1 MWNNKVIWSEG
12 MFLRPQHF
20 QQQERYLTTLLEQ
33 RSAPLRPYPWGFTDL
48 KLNDQLLALGKL
60 AIASARG
67 IFPDGTPFNIPA
79 DDDAPIA
86 LDIPEGAKNQVVMLA
101 VPLRRPAMDEVDPQN
116 RDESLARFS
125 VKEYEA
131 RDTAAGTG
139 ADALLEI
146 GSQRLRLALE
156 SDPLDAY
163 ACLGIVRIVER
174 RADGRLLLDEDF
186 VPPSL
191 DCQAAHPLGGFITE
205 LRGLLRHRGEE
216 LASIVTGRA
225 QTGVAE
231 VADFLLLQ
239 CVNRAE
245 PLLAHLETIRGV
257 HPEALFTLCIQLAGD
272 LATFAHGD
280 KRPTSFPPYRHDNLQ
295 ATFAPVMDDLRR
307 SLSLVLERNALSIP
321 LEERQY
327 GLRVAR
333 VTDRQLF
340 RTANFILAVSARVAA
355 EALRQRLP
363 TQVKIGPVEKIRDL
377 VNLQLPG
384 VMIHALP
391 VVPRQIPY
399 HAGFCYFE
407 LERGTDLWAQ
417 LEGSSG
423 MALHVAGEFPELAL
437 ELWAIR
443 G

>member
-1 MWNNKVIWSEG
+1 
-12 MFLRPQHF
+12 
-20 QQQERYLTTLLEQ
+20 
-33 RSAPLRPYPWGFTDL
+33 
-48 KLNDQLLALGKL
+48 
-60 AIASARG
+60 
-67 IFPDGTPFNIPA
+67 
-79 DDDAPIA
+79 
-86 LDIPEGAKNQVVMLA
+86 
-101 VPLRRPAMDEVDPQN
+101 
-116 RDESLARFS
+116 
-125 VKEYEA
+125 
-131 RDTAAGTG
+131 
-139 ADALLEI
+139 
-146 GSQRLRLALE
+146 
-156 SDPLDAY
+156 
-163 ACLGIVRIVER
+163 
-174 RADGRLLLDEDF
+174 
-186 VPPSL
+186 
-191 DCQAAHPLGGFITE
+191 
-205 LRGLLRHRGEE
+205 
-216 LASIVTGRA
+216 
-225 QTGVAE
+225 
-231 VADFLLLQ
+231 
-239 CVNRAE
+239 
-245 PLLAHLETIRGV
+245 
-257 HPEALFTLCIQLAGD
+257 
-272 LATFAHGD
+272 
-280 KRPTSFPPYRHDNLQ
+280 
-295 ATFAPVMDDLRR
+295 MDDLRR

-407 LERGTDLWAQ
+407 LERGTDLWTQ